1 MKTNIFL
8 AAFFCFAV
16 LGTRPCF
23 ATENV
28 PEEYV
33 LWLSDLRKDMKKRG
47 VSDELLQKIYAN
59 PADFYEKKPEV
70 VAKDRSQTEFV
81 LSSSEYLTKVVN
93 KQRVEAARKKYKE
106 LAADKNYRRIEK
118 KYGVPL
124 NYLVAFWGVET
135 NFGEHIG
142 NYNWIKSL
150 TQLAYD
156 KRRAKFFRDELY
168 YALKILQKNKLEYQN
183 VKSSWAGAVGHFQ
196 FMPSTYWHYAVDYDG
211 DDAINLQNSRLDA
224 FASAGNYLKKS
235 GWKKDTPWGV
245 QVDLPWN
252 FDYNLVGR
260 EHIRKIKYW
269 KQSGIK
275 TNLPADMSGEKAYIV
290 LPEGRRGNAYMVMQ
304 NFDVIMK
311 WNRSVNY
318 ALAVGLLADYVASD
332 KPWEAVENEVYQITR
347 ADIKKIQKFY
357 NKHWKQNL
365 SVDGKIGAKTAA
377 AIKKMQNEYKLP
389 ADGYPDYRFMKRVNA
404 GVTTQKHLPAMP
416 PKQKGWN

>member
-1 MKTNIFL
+1 M
-8 AAFFCFAV
+8 
-16 LGTRPCF
+16 
-23 ATENV
+23 
-28 PEEYV
+28 
-33 LWLSDLRKDMKKRG
+33 
-47 VSDELLQKIYAN
+47 
-59 PADFYEKKPEV
+59 
-70 VAKDRSQTEFV
+70 
-81 LSSSEYLTKVVN
+81 
-93 KQRVEAARKKYKE
+93 
-106 LAADKNYRRIEK
+106 
-118 KYGVPL
+118 
-124 NYLVAFWGVET
+124 ET
-135 NFGEHIG
+135 NFGEHTG

-196 FMPSTYWHYAVDYDG
+196 FMPSTYWHYAVDYDD

-332 KPWEAVENEVYQITR
+332 KPWEAVENEIYQITR

-416 PKQKGWN
+416 PKQKGRN